1 MQTKNLLVLILF
13 LALTSVGMAQV
24 RISVSDLNGTTW
36 RIKGSPSGDFYK
48 YTSEQEIWYKQDGSI
63 AFSYPY
69 YLSDKPITSPKRS
82 AFDYSKVGKR
92 TKGCYLVSINEKM
105 GTVYCVRIQ
114 YFDKSDGLL
123 ETTLVTDGIIGRSY
137 DITYLLVK

>member
-92 TKGCYLVSINEKM
+92 TKGCYLVTLNEAM
-105 GTVYCVRIQ
+105 GTTYCERIH
-114 YFDKSDGLL
+114 YFDKIDGIM
-123 ETTLVTDGIIGRSY
+123 ETTLVTDGIIGMSY
-137 DITYLLVK
+137 DITFFLIK